1 MPGPATAP
9 IVNRRRALITLATGL
24 AGGEALLAVP
34 GAAVAQRVPA
44 AQPASRVYRIGFLGS
59 TSPKAH
65 GPFVDAFREGL
76 RERGYA
82 EGKNVT
88 IEYRWADGDYG
99 RLPALAAELARLN
112 VDLILTHGTPG
123 GRAAKAATT
132 TIPIVVAITGDAATT
147 GLVQSLA
154 RPGGNVTGLTFFF
167 AELNGKRLEILKEAF
182 PSLKRVAVLMNGT
195 NAGNVMTFESMTGMA
210 RTLRLEILQVF
221 AQSPEE
227 FEGAFAHIARA
238 RADAVSIYED
248 ALFLAQAGRLAK
260 LAERDR
266 LRSIGFKEYA
276 EAGGLLG
283 FGVNF
288 PDVWRRAADFADRI
302 FKGAKPSDL
311 PMEQPAKY
319 DIVVNLRTAKIV
331 GLTISPAVLLRAETV
346 LDR

>member
-1 MPGPATAP
+1 MTMVSPPTSR
-9 IVNRRRALITLATGL
+9 ITRRAVVV
-24 AGGEALLAVP
+24 GGAALLAVP
-34 GAAVAQRVPA
+34 GAAAAQRAPA
-44 AQPASRVYRIGFLGS
+44 TQPASKVYRIGFLGS
-59 TSPKAH
+59 TSPKTH
-65 GPFVDAFREGL
+65 GPFVDAFREAL
-76 RERGYA
+76 RERGYV
-82 EGKNVT
+82 EDKNVT

-99 RLPALAAELARLN
+99 RLPALVADLVRLN

-132 TIPIVVAITGDAATT
+132 TIPIVIAITGDAATT

-154 RPGGNVTGLTFFF
+154 HPGGNVTGLTFFF
-167 AELNGKRLEILKEAF
+167 AALNAKRLEILKEAF
-182 PSLKRVAVLMNGT
+182 PALKRVAVLMNGT
-195 NAGNVMTFESMTGMA
+195 NAGNVMTFESMTGTA

-221 AQSPEE
+221 VQRPEE
-227 FEGAFAHIARA
+227 FDGAFAHIARA
-238 RADAVSIYED
+238 RAEAALVYED
-248 ALFLAQAGRLAK
+248 ALFLAQAERLAK

-302 FKGAKPSDL
+302 FRGAKPSDL

-319 DIVVNLRTAKIV
+319 DIVVNLRTAKIGGV
-331 GLTISPAVLLRAETV
+331 TIAPAVLLRAETAI
-346 LDR
+346 DR